1 MASNAR
7 SKGFET
13 PSRILEVVTR
23 LGGGGS
29 GEVYHVREP
38 SGEEFAL
45 KLLSK
50 EAAAQSR
57 KSKRFRN
64 EVEFCRAVNHPRI
77 VRVLD
82 EGFVG
87 AKSTKRPFY
96 LMRFYPR
103 TLRDLLNRSLPG
115 ERILEIFGQIL
126 DGLEFAHERGVHH
139 RDLKPE
145 NILCDDRDEVVLA
158 DFGCAHLTEEWLA
171 TAVETRAGERL
182 ANFEFAAPEQR
193 TRGAVVDHRA
203 DICAIGYMLN
213 AAFTGVV
220 PHGTDY
226 KTIASVDPRFA
237 FLDDVIQLMI
247 RQDPE
252 GRPAH
257 VGHVRVLIQEG
268 RTHQISVDKLAEIVA
283 QQPAPVAAGEYAPHR
298 FVGEEGWDAGWLRL
312 KLDRHPAPDWVQCFQ
327 HPRGNFSAAPNARP
341 SEHFFG
347 PDGVVRVRADE
358 RTAVQVRDCFIRF
371 VAMANRSHA
380 EELKRRQ
387 REEEGQ
393 RLAHRQREIA
403 AAEEREKVLRKLRGT
418 PPS

>member
-1 MASNAR
+1 VASNAR

-115 ERILEIFGQIL
+115 ERILE
-126 DGLEFAHERGVHH
+126 
-139 RDLKPE
+139 
-145 NILCDDRDEVVLA
+145 
-158 DFGCAHLTEEWLA
+158 CAYP
-171 TAVETRAGERL
+171 TAS
-182 ANFEFAAPEQR
+182 
-193 TRGAVVDHRA
+193 AVSR
-203 DICAIGYMLN
+203 
-213 AAFTGVV
+213 
-220 PHGTDY
+220 
-226 KTIASVDPRFA
+226 
-237 FLDDVIQLMI
+237 
-247 RQDPE
+247 
-252 GRPAH
+252 
-257 VGHVRVLIQEG
+257 
-268 RTHQISVDKLAEIVA
+268 
-283 QQPAPVAAGEYAPHR
+283 
-298 FVGEEGWDAGWLRL
+298 
-312 KLDRHPAPDWVQCFQ
+312 
-327 HPRGNFSAAPNARP
+327 
-341 SEHFFG
+341 
-347 PDGVVRVRADE
+347 
-358 RTAVQVRDCFIRF
+358 
-371 VAMANRSHA
+371 
-380 EELKRRQ
+380 
-387 REEEGQ
+387 
-393 RLAHRQREIA
+393 
-403 AAEEREKVLRKLRGT
+403 
-418 PPS
+418 